1 MLGLGIRLGCVLL
14 TCALA
19 GSSAVAGEEPAPP
32 PKEAPKPATRTVQ
45 PELLKIEAQLK
56 GVFEAP
62 KMTEVIFRP
71 ETWGELTVLEAAA
84 AGARVKK
91 GDVVLSLDTQKI
103 DEAIQDAEAVVAQM
117 TPALTLAHEEATAL
131 EKSLSMDLAAAERA
145 KQYADEDLK
154 RHQEIDRPSG
164 VKQANYAAKNAND
177 HLLYE
182 QEELRQLEKMYKADN
197 LTEETEEIVLKRQ
210 RDSVERAVFNLE
222 VARIRCAQTLNV
234 DLPRQDIKASEEA
247 TRQAI
252 NVVKAKASIPAALAK
267 KQLELEKLKVEQK
280 RAAER
285 LAKLKRDRE
294 TMIVKSPADG
304 ILYYGPCV
312 RGNWPKL
319 GQELTRGTGL
329 KPHEAV
335 LTIVDPA
342 GPLFVRAAVPED
354 QLERIKAGSE
364 GHVLPT
370 GYPSLKLR
378 AKVESVTPIPVSPG
392 NFEARLSV
400 AIKDEPLVAGMT
412 CTAKRVFYLKA
423 DALTVPAS
431 AVFEEGPEDGMV
443 VYVRKPDGSA
453 EKRPVTVGRKA
464 DGKTEILKG
473 LSPGDVVLLEKP
485 QGK

>member
-1 MLGLGIRLGCVLL
+1 MRSLGIRLGCVLL
-14 TCALA
+14 TCVLA
-19 GSSAVAGEEPAPP
+19 GSLAVAGEAAPP
-32 PKEAPKPATRTVQ
+32 PKEAPKPSTHTVQ

-62 KMTEVIFRP
+62 KTTEVVFRP
-71 ETWGELTVLEAAA
+71 EAWGELTVLEAAP

-91 GDVVLSLDTQKI
+91 GDQILALDTQKI
-103 DEAIQDAEAVVAQM
+103 DEAIQDTVAAVAQM
-117 TPALTLAHEEATAL
+117 TPALTLAQEEATAL

-154 RHQEIDRPSG
+154 RYQETDRPSS
-164 VKQANYAAKNAND
+164 VKQANFMLKNAND

-210 RDSVERAVFNLE
+210 RDSVERAVFGLE
-222 VARIRCAQTLNV
+222 MAKTKTAQTLNI
-234 DLPRQDIKASEEA
+234 DLPRQDITINENA

-252 NVVKAKASIPAALAK
+252 AVVKAKASIPAALTK

-280 RAAER
+280 RVTER
-285 LAKLKRDRE
+285 LAKLKKDRE

-304 ILYYGPCV
+304 IVYYGPCV

-319 GQELTRGTGL
+319 GMELTRGTGL

-335 LTIVDPA
+335 LTIVEAA

-354 QLERIKAGSE
+354 QLERVKAGSE
-364 GHVLPT
+364 GTVLPT

-378 AKVESVTPIPVSPG
+378 AKIESVTPIPVSPG
-392 NFEARLSV
+392 SFEARLSV
-400 AIKDEPLVAGMT
+400 AIEDEPLVAGMT
-412 CTAKRVFYLKA
+412 CTAKLVSYLKA
-423 DALTVPAS
+423 DALTVPAA
-431 AVFEEGPEDGMV
+431 AVFEEGPQAATV
-443 VYVRKPDGSA
+443 VYVRKADGSA
-453 EKRPVTVGRKA
+453 EKRPVTVGRRA
-464 DGKTEILKG
+464 DGKAEIVQG
-473 LSPGDVVLLEKP
+473 LNAGDVVLLEKP
-485 QGK
+485 PVK